1 MTEHSIQDRAGR
13 FEISVS
19 VHDEDLVEAV
29 SHEDADAVLTSA
41 VLLALAVLKQS
52 EQWPDEALRSMSTF
66 MKEMRESL
74 LQ

>member
-1 MTEHSIQDRAGR
+1 MAEHSICDRAGR

-41 VLLALAVLKQS
+41 MLLALAVLTQS
-52 EQWPDEALRSMSTF
+52 EQWPDEALRSMSAF